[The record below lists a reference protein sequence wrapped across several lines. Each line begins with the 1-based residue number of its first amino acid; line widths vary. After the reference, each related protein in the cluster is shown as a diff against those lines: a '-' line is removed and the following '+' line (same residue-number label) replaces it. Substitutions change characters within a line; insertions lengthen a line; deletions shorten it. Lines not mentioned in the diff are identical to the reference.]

1 MTRPASSAYE
11 RAVARSEGREIP
23 ATQAIIPTAASTA
36 VLGGSNG
43 GPALDDSALLPAIDP
58 TEAFAKIDDLY
69 EEAKNFADGEPITTP
84 EMAAAITALY
94 DGLHESGKEAEALR
108 VAEKKPFDD
117 AVDAIQARYNP
128 YVQAKKG
135 KVARGKDAL
144 GVLLTAWRVEQ
155 QRVAAEAA
163 RKAREEADALRAEAE
178 AAIRTSSGN
187 LAEREAAEEI
197 LDTAKQADRF
207 ARRTE
212 KAATTGMGLRT
223 LWVASLVDEEAALEW
238 AYGRDP
244 KRFTE
249 LVQQMAD
256 EAVRAGLREV
266 PGFEV
271 TEVKKAA

>member
-11 RAVARSEGREIP
+11 RAVARSEGRELPTTP
-23 ATQAIIPTAASTA
+23 AVEPTTSA

-43 GPALDDSALLPAIDP
+43 GPPLDPIIDP

-84 EMAAAITALY
+84 EMAAAITALF
-94 DGLHESGKEAEALR
+94 DGLHEAGKEAEALR
-108 VAEKKPFDD
+108 VAEKAPLDKQ
-117 AVDAIQARYNP
+117 VDAIQARYNP

-135 KVARGKDAL
+135 KVALGKDAL

-155 QRVAAEAA
+155 QRIATEAA

-178 AAIRTSSGN
+178 AAIRSSSGN
-187 LAEREAAEEI
+187 LAEREVAEEI

-212 KAATTGMGLRT
+212 KAATTGTGLRT
-223 LWVASLVDEEAALEW
+223 SWVATLTDEEAALEW

-244 KRFTE
+244 GKFAA
-249 LVQQMAD
+249 LVQSMAD

-266 PGFEV
+266 PGFSVEERKV
-271 TEVKKAA
+271 AA